1 MAKSKSSAATTTT
14 AEPKEDNAVV
24 KYYKETRAELRKVT
38 WPTQDEAKNLTLIIV
53 AVAFAMSAFLGTVD
67 YIFQTTVSGIIAS
80 DAIYIGLAVILF
92 FAGAAGFYFNNQ
104 QE

>member
-1 MAKSKSSAATTTT
+1 MK
-14 AEPKEDNAVV
+14 
-24 KYYKETRAELRKVT
+24 
-38 WPTQDEAKNLTLIIV
+38 QNLTLIIV

-67 YIFQTTVSGIIAS
+67 YIFQTTVSGIIAN
-80 DAIYIGLAVILF
+80 DTIAYIAFVILF